1 VHQILKIASAVAGLA
16 LALPAPL
23 ARADAHPA
31 VPSAPAPVVVADSG
45 DSASA
50 ASRALE
56 LNTVRAGLRP
66 LVLELALQAHARA
79 TAAGETTSSLL
90 TVIDYSL
97 LSRERRFWVLDLD
110 SGEVLARELV
120 AHGNG
125 TGGDAARHFSNRPG
139 SYQSS
144 LGTFVT
150 GPTYQGKH
158 GLSLRLR
165 GLDAGLNDKAE
176 ARAIVVHGARYVND
190 GIVNQLGRLGRS
202 QGCPALS
209 EAAAPRII
217 ELIRGGTVVF
227 SYFPDPS
234 LESTLA
240 AS

>member
-1 VHQILKIASAVAGLA
+1 MRKAFQIAAAVAGLV
-16 LALPAPL
+16 LALPTPTAGAL
-23 ARADAHPA
+23 GYPA
-31 VPSAPAPVVVADSG
+31 AAPAVVADSV
-45 DSASA
+45 DSTRA
-50 ASRALE
+50 AAELLE
-56 LNTVRAGLRP
+56 RNAADSGLRP
-66 LVLELALQAHARA
+66 AVLELALQAHARA
-79 TAAGETTSSLL
+79 AAAGETARRLL

-97 LSRERRFWVLDLD
+97 LSRERRLWVLDLD

-125 TGGDAARHFSNRPG
+125 SGGDASSRFSNRPG
-139 SYQSS
+139 SYQTS

-150 GPTYQGKH
+150 GATYRGKH

-165 GLDAGLNDKAE
+165 GLDEGLNDKAE
-176 ARAIVVHGARYVND
+176 ARAIVVHGAAYVNE
-190 GIVNQLGRLGRS
+190 GIVGQLGRLGRS

-209 EAAAPRII
+209 EEAAPRII

-227 SYFPDPS
+227 SYYPDPA